1 MFNMSR
7 RRGTIGY
14 NKAIES
20 GQTKSTVIT
29 YVKTKLFFITYKTL
43 LGVHF
48 PWQLYNDHVT
58 NIKIQN
64 FNLLK
69 IVSCLH

>member
-1 MFNMSR
+1 MFNTNR
-7 RRGTIGY
+7 RRGTNGY
-14 NKAIES
+14 NKALES
-20 GQTKSTVIT
+20 GLTKGTVYT
-29 YVKTKLFFITYKTL
+29 YVKTKLFFITYETL

-48 PWQLYNDHVT
+48 PWQPYNDYVT

-69 IVSCLH
+69 IMSCLH

>member
-1 MFNMSR
+1 MFNMNR
-7 RRGTIGY
+7 QCGTNVY
-14 NKAIES
+14 YKAIES
-20 GQTKSTVIT
+20 AMTKSMVYT

-48 PWQLYNDHVT
+48 PWQPYNDHVT

-64 FNLLK
+64 VNLLK